1 MAKIICQFYGIT
13 LLVMLLPPG
22 TGEKPREI
30 VLVLTFHEEALFIT
44 HKKKSQRKRKKER
57 NSPKQHNLNTQ
68 DQETSGQRA
77 RLSL

>member
-44 HKKKSQRKRKKER
+44 HKKKMSEEKKKRKKL
-57 NSPKQHNLNTQ
+57 PQT
-68 DQETSGQRA
+68 T
-77 RLSL
+77 

>member
-22 TGEKPREI
+22 TGEKPKEI

-44 HKKKSQRKRKKER
+44 HKKKVRGKEKKKETPP
-57 NSPKQHNLNTQ
+57 NNII
-68 DQETSGQRA
+68 
-77 RLSL
+77 